1 MTRIGGVVDWLL
13 DPEHSDPSIRW
24 QVMRDLLDAPPSEWA
39 AERAKVETEG
49 WGARLLA
56 LEDEDGRW
64 GGGTHFPSDFDF
76 DGPEARRGPDGRL
89 VTQPWTATTHA
100 LTQLREFG
108 LDPSSERARR
118 AMELIGAN
126 ARWEEGGQPFWQGE
140 VEPCINGMTVA
151 NGAYF
156 GIDVSP
162 DRRAAGGR
170 APRRRRLELRDR
182 ERLGPLVVRHHDQC
196 ARGALG
202 VRAGHRRHPR
212 IAGGA
217 PLGRRISAGAGPL
230 PSAQHGC
237 AGRRAIPAVR
247 ASEPTALRR
256 APGAR
261 LFPICRAPERR
272 RARPSPPRGD
282 RPRSIQAPRGRHLAT
297 RLEPAGAGVVR
308 RQRRPGRTLA
318 VGDSPGDA
326 CAQMVRGTSPGSPAA
341 RRQPWVTAFTIPWV
355 LTVAGSRSEHSTP
368 APSAHRHRLTC
379 GVQVLTVLPSPPRVT
394 CGTPERMKQCE
405 NHPPAL
411 GRLRADQATAPRSA
425 WTATRPHVLNG
436 CSYEARAAR
445 LQVPREDLP
454 ELAHGIADRPGA
466 NANPRRRLRR

>member
-126 ARWEEGGQPFWQGE
+126 ARWEEGGQPYWQGE

-162 DRRAAGGR
+162 IVERLVGERLDDGGWNCETESGSVRSSFGTTINVLEGLLEYERATGGTPGSRAARHSGEGYLLER
-170 APRRRRLELRDR
+170 ALFRRLSTGVPADERFLQFAHPNRWRYDVLRGLDYFRSAALLSGAAPDPRLREAIDHVRSRRLEDGTWPLDWSPPGRVWFDVNDGPGEPSRWVTLRAMR
-182 ERLGPLVVRHHDQC
+182 VLRWFEERHQD
-196 ARGALG
+196 
-202 VRAGHRRHPR
+202 HRR
-212 IAGGA
+212 
-217 PLGRRISAGAGPL
+217 
-230 PSAQHGC
+230 
-237 AGRRAIPAVR
+237 PADN
-247 ASEPTALRR
+247 
-256 APGAR
+256 PG
-261 LFPICRAPERR
+261 
-272 RARPSPPRGD
+272 
-282 RPRSIQAPRGRHLAT
+282 
-297 RLEPAGAGVVR
+297 
-308 RQRRPGRTLA
+308 
-318 VGDSPGDA
+318 
-326 CAQMVRGTSPGSPAA
+326 
-341 RRQPWVTAFTIPWV
+341 
-355 LTVAGSRSEHSTP
+355 
-368 APSAHRHRLTC
+368 
-379 GVQVLTVLPSPPRVT
+379 
-394 CGTPERMKQCE
+394 
-405 NHPPAL
+405 
-411 GRLRADQATAPRSA
+411 
-425 WTATRPHVLNG
+425 
-436 CSYEARAAR
+436 
-445 LQVPREDLP
+445 
-454 ELAHGIADRPGA
+454 
-466 NANPRRRLRR
+466 